1 MAFKS
6 PYEID
11 DMAWGEFIGV
21 ENIIPCASN
30 QEEKPTPKEYSFSEA
45 HLFPGPPK
53 CFAVSFDYEIILID
67 TMKPLRKSRHA

>member
-11 DMAWGEFIGV
+11 DMVWGEFIGV
-21 ENIIPCASN
+21 ENIIPGASK
-30 QEEKPTPKEYSFSEA
+30 QEEKPTPKEYSFSKA
-45 HLFPGPPK
+45 HLNPCLSK
-53 CFAVSFDYEIILID
+53 YFAVSFDYEIILID